1 MNHDTPSYQN
11 RYQRSLQR
19 RRLFSKLQLFAV
31 PLVLLILAVPA
42 YLLVKES
49 REVNSTT
56 IETTA
61 ETGLTKTGA
70 LATNTRQERIAPPVK
85 TVSAPEEL
93 PANEP
98 VEPAIDPLANLTPE
112 AKKELVAGRL
122 RKASEELSIEIERV
136 RKLLVKKKAEV
147 KVLEGK
153 LSTAQALLD
162 SQSVVPASEPA
173 STVNVDE
180 SDEQP
185 LLDELWLAS
194 LNPDEFVVQIAT
206 STNLIALEDY
216 AREIPSQEPKAIYPF
231 QATSEGELVYGAS
244 IGVYSSRGQAIEK
257 ATSLSDSEDLN
268 GAWVR
273 QVKEISAQVNNVK
286 AL

>member
-85 TVSAPEEL
+85 TVSAAEEL

-194 LNPDEFVVQIAT
+194 LNPDEFVVQT
-206 STNLIALEDY
+206 
-216 AREIPSQEPKAIYPF
+216 REIPSQEPKAIYPF